1 MLGHQRESMPKT
13 THPFLAGGSN
23 HTRHEE
29 YAGPQTWLIISL
41 GPANMPK
48 CNTVV
53 SLYFLKLSI
62 ASPHATLK
70 VPGIRS
76 CK

>member
-29 YAGPQTWLIISL
+29 YEGPQTWLIISL
-41 GPANMPK
+41 GPANMP
-48 CNTVV
+48 NAIV
-53 SLYFLKLSI
+53 LRPFI
-62 ASPHATLK
+62 F
-70 VPGIRS
+70 
-76 CK
+76 